1 MNPMSRVTLK
11 SEAKTHSRLKLYNYG
26 EHPDIANEGDLLI
39 VSDATD
45 IQFQI
50 TVMGRDVAMLL
61 EQVQAAVDLYE
72 ANKDYLSQP
81 ASRVVSFPRAVRI
94 SDKPDVQRRLD
105 DLTSTAHGLALIQTS
120 SA

>member
-26 EHPDIANEGDLLI
+26 QHPDVANEGDLLI

-81 ASRVVSFPRAVRI
+81 VSRVVSAPATARRFDR
-94 SDKPDVQRRLD
+94 PDAQQRLD
-105 DLTSTAHGLALIQTS
+105 DLTLTPRRLALALRD